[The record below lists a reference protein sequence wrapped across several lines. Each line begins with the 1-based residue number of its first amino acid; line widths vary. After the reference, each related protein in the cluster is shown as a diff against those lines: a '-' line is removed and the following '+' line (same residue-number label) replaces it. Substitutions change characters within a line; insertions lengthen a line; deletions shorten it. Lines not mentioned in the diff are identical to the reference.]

1 MTVKKK
7 GNAVAVRN
15 DVNVL
20 LDELVSHRVNTNS
33 LIANKVSVVADLIIK
48 AHKKECK

>member
-1 MTVKKK
+1 MKKKK

-15 DVNVL
+15 DVNNL
-20 LDELVSHRVNTNS
+20 LDELVSHRVDTNS
-33 LIANKVSVVADLIIK
+33 LITSKVAIVAELIIK